1 MRVACSRCQALY
13 EVPDEKL
20 SRGAVKVRCSSCGHT
35 FGVRARSPQP
45 PAPPPAPPDFES
57 FGPSPGPRP
66 AFPSEPGPPEAPSP
80 PDAGRAPEARFED
93 FDFSARGGVDLADE
107 LSSAALPFAAT
118 LPEREEPE
126 PQGLTDE
133 TLSALGELDLGN
145 FDDLDTGLDLD
156 KGLNLDL
163 RGEPLPAAP
172 LPREPLEQVRGEDL
186 LSPRGREGAG
196 PAPSDDVPRLD
207 IQRGPR
213 RPEPTARPSPILAR
227 DRRRSPLFWV
237 VALGALVTLA
247 YTGYN
252 LSRHPEAFTFLSPAK
267 VRSLWKSRQ
276 IEAVLGVEGLSG
288 YYRELRAGRRVFV
301 IRGEVVNRA
310 SGSQSLIRVEG
321 SLYDKDGK
329 TLATKQVYSGNVLSD
344 AELQN
349 LSDAQIEA
357 RLQNEVGDAM
367 QNMEVAPGARVP
379 FTVVFPAAPD
389 GVDKFSARPV
399 DARSG
404 SGT

>member
-20 SRGAVKVRCSSCGHT
+20 ARGAVKVRCSSCGHT
-35 FGVRARSPQP
+35 FGVRARSAQP
-45 PAPPPAPPDFES
+45 PSPPPAERDFES
-57 FGPSPGPRP
+57 FGASPASPP
-66 AFPSEPGPPEAPSP
+66 PFPPEPGSPDAPSP
-80 PDAGRAPEARFED
+80 PEAGRAPEARFED
-93 FDFSARGGVDLADE
+93 FDFSARGGVDLAE
-107 LSSAALPFAAT
+107 ALSSTALPSPSD

-133 TLSALGELDLGN
+133 TLSALGELDLGD
-145 FDDLDTGLDLD
+145 FDDLD
-156 KGLNLDL
+156 KGLDLDL

-172 LPREPLEQVRGEDL
+172 PAREPLEQVRGEDL
-186 LSPRGREGAG
+186 ITPRGRESRGA
-196 PAPSDDVPRLD
+196 ATSDEVPRLD

-213 RPEPTARPSPILAR
+213 RPEPAARPSPILAR

-237 VALGALVTLA
+237 VALVALVTLG

-252 LSRHPEAFTFLSPAK
+252 LAQHPEAFTFLSPAK
-267 VRSLWKSRQ
+267 VRSLWQSRQ
-276 IEAVLGVEGLSG
+276 IEAVLGVEGLNG
-288 YYRELRAGRRVFV
+288 YYREVRAGRRVFV

-321 SLYDKDGK
+321 SLYGKDGK

-367 QNMEVAPGARVP
+367 QNMEVGPGARVP
-379 FTVVFPAAPD
+379 FTVVFPAPPD